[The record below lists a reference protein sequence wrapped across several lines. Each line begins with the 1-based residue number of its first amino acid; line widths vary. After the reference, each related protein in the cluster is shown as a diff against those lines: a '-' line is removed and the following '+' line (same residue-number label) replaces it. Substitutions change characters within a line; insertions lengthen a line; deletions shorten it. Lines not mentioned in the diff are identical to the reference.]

1 MAAYV
6 IPSVEVVDSEPY
18 EEYRRRVRAT
28 LEPFGRCL
36 LV

>member
-6 IPSVEVVDSEPY
+6 IPGVEVVDSEPY
-18 EEYRRRVRAT
+18 EEYRRRIRAT
-28 LEPFGRCL
+28 LEPFGGRL